1 MEGKMNRL
9 ASLAGACAIILA
21 SMSPARAVP
30 IYTTADFSGGISNV
44 MNLGNS
50 LGLQRTNTCSGC
62 AAGSVSGH
70 VLFDANLVPGSGT
83 GFVNVPLASAGGA
96 SGDVVFDI
104 MFGSKPLE
112 FQFGDAG
119 ISGGPALQ
127 FNNGVFN
134 GFFLVENFLYNDNPF
149 QLSIQGGSWTIK
161 GWKTNSYADLAAS
174 GYLNIGNNGLTNQA
188 LFDPSGAPAEVNAVP
203 EPTTIALIIFGV
215 WGLIMARRRE
225 SERARLEA
233 IRAKED
239 FKWPCPQPV
248 FETERSDKRELNAG

>member
-1 MEGKMNRL
+1 MNKL
-9 ASLAGACAIILA
+9 ASLAGACAIIIA
-21 SMSPARAVP
+21 SILPARAVP
-30 IYTTADFSGGISNV
+30 IYTTAAFSGGISNV
-44 MNLGNS
+44 PSLGSS

-83 GFVNVPLASAGGA
+83 GFVNVPLASAAGA
-96 SGDVVFDI
+96 SSDVVFDI
-104 MFGSKPLE
+104 LFGSNPLG

-119 ISGGPALQ
+119 IAGGPAIQ

-134 GFFLVENFLYNDNPF
+134 GFFLVENFLYNGNPF

-174 GYLNIGNNGLTNQA
+174 GYLNTGNNGLTNKA
-188 LFDPSGAPAEVNAVP
+188 LFDPSGAPVEVNAVP
-203 EPTTIALIIFGV
+203 EPTTIALIVFGV

-225 SERARLEA
+225 KERTQLEA
-233 IRAKED
+233 ILAKED
-239 FKWPCPQPV
+239 IKWPCPEPV
-248 FETERSDKRELNAG
+248 HETELSDKRELNAG